1 MDELVI
7 FELDLTGG
15 TCGFPAPIPGIGT
28 ADQIRNELI
37 RRNKVVR
44 ELKASFELNIE
55 RKFLK
60 NISFLDDEKVKT
72 FIFDHGIKK
81 MPVFL
86 LNGTKIIHFG
96 SFPDAKELAS
106 IISNELRTNNE

>member
-1 MDELVI
+1 MYDLVI

-37 RRNKVVR
+37 RRNRVIR
-44 ELKASFELNIE
+44 QLNAHLNLSIE

-60 NISFLDDEKVKT
+60 NISFLDNEIVKN
-72 FIFDHGIKK
+72 FVFNQGIKS

-86 LNGTKIIHFG
+86 LNGKRIIYYG
-96 SFPDAKELAS
+96 SFPDAKILLDLILKE
-106 IISNELRTNNE
+106 INNNNE